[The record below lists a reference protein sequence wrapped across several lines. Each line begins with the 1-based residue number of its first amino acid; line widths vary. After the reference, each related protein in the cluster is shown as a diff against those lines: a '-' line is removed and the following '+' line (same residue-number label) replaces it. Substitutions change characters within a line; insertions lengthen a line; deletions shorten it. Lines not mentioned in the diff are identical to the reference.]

1 MLNTYRMIS
10 LQNIPPLTDKEHD
23 VLLWYDQMNSWRR
36 IQKIAS
42 PREMYDWCLI
52 KVQGKAARCLKQA
65 VTIGLLDEI
74 HYPSLEEMRDLLLI
88 EYNMKEDPEDIISA
102 IKNMKITATEDIK
115 TFNQE
120 YLEYYNK
127 LTEEDQK
134 RLSLNDYLDAII
146 NKTNAWKQVKVEDRR
161 KKLNLLTAMEAAE
174 YFDKMEKEY
183 KTKTKGSNS
192 NSNNKN
198 FKNLNSNRNFNNN
211 TFNNPNDFRVNNQN
225 PNIGN
230 NSKNN
235 NYRVQFC
242 KFCNEKGHTRSDCPG
257 YAQFQYLKYRDSV
270 QNQVPNNFNPNFNNY
285 NNNSNSNFNVTPN
298 FYPQNFYN
306 NFNYIPNYNDNNN
319 FNYNNNFNNFNNYM
333 NPNNNHNSVNRDF
346 YNKFNNNNEFKII
359 III

>member
-1 MLNTYRMIS
+1 MLITYRIIS

-36 IQKIAS
+36 IQKITS

-52 KVQGKAARCLKQA
+52 KVQGKAARCLEQA
-65 VTIGLLDEI
+65 VTTGLLDEI
-74 HYPSLEEMRDLLLI
+74 HYPSLEEMRDLLLV

-102 IKNMKITATEDIK
+102 IKNMKITNTEDIRL
-115 TFNQE
+115 FNQE
-120 YLEYYNK
+120 YLDQYNK
-127 LTEEDQK
+127 LTEEQK
-134 RLSLNDYLDAII
+134 RLSINDYLDSII
-146 NKTNAWKQVKVEDRR
+146 NKTNTWKQVKVEERR

-183 KTKTKGSNS
+183 KTKTKGSNN
-192 NSNNKN
+192 NSINNKN
-198 FKNLNSNRNFNNN
+198 IKNLNSNRNLNNN
-211 TFNNPNDFRVNNQN
+211 TFNNPNEFRVNNQN
-225 PNIGN
+225 SNIGS

-285 NNNSNSNFNVTPN
+285 NNNSNTEIESNHSNEDEIVLSNRKILKPRLN
-298 FYPQNFYN
+298 SSS
-306 NFNYIPNYNDNNN
+306 NNN
-319 FNYNNNFNNFNNYM
+319 SNNV
-333 NPNNNHNSVNRDF
+333 PNNNNS
-346 YNKFNNNNEFKII
+346 
-359 III
+359 